1 MKTYLPQAIYLVENK
16 MQINSDLHIHSKYSI
31 GSSKNM
37 SIALLSTEAKKKGI
51 QLLAS
56 GDCLHSKW
64 FSEIKT
70 MEEVDEGTFEL
81 NDTRFVLSTEV
92 EDRKRVH
99 HLLFFP
105 SLSSAQD
112 FRERVLQYSKNMDS
126 DGRPNLRLDGEEIA
140 QHAKDVD
147 ALIGPCH
154 AFTPWTAL
162 YAYHD
167 SLKSCYKDLENYVS
181 YVELGLSADTFYADR
196 ISELKKLTFLTNSDA
211 HSPYPVRLAREFTRF
226 EMKDATYSELR
237 KALLREGGR
246 KSILNVGLPP
256 QEGKYNESACIK
268 CFTHYTLRES
278 VMHKWKCTKCGKR
291 IKKGVMDRINEI
303 ATYDAPKHPKHRPSY
318 LHLIPLAEIIKM
330 AIGQKSPNTKTVTTI
345 WSDLITRFG
354 DEVNVLV
361 DAEFAEIAKVTDN
374 RVKNAIEAFREGR
387 VIMHP
392 GGGGQYGFVEI
403 PDKKAYEKYL
413 KKRNKSKM
421 GQASLFEF

>member
-1 MKTYLPQAIYLVENK
+1 MKTYLPQSMYLVENK

-51 QLLAS
+51 QLLGS

-70 MEEVDEGTFEL
+70 MKEVDEGTFEL

-92 EDRKRVH
+92 EDNKRVH

-105 SLSSAQD
+105 SLSSVLD
-112 FRERVLQYSKNMDS
+112 FRERVISHSKNIDS
-126 DGRPNLRLDGEEIA
+126 DGRPNLRLNGEEIA
-140 QHAKDVD
+140 QFAKDVG

-167 SLKSCYKDLENYVS
+167 SLKSCYGELEDYVS
-181 YVELGLSADTFYADR
+181 YIELGLSADSNIADK
-196 ISELKKLTFLTNSDA
+196 ISELSHLTFLTNSDA
-211 HSPYPVRLAREFTRF
+211 HSPYPSKLAREFIRF
-226 EMKDATYSELR
+226 EMKDITYSELR

-246 KSILNVGLPP
+246 KPVLNVGLPP
-256 QEGKYNESACIK
+256 QEGKYHESACIN
-268 CFTHYTLRES
+268 CFTHYSLRES
-278 VMHKWKCTKCGKR
+278 LMHKWKCTKCGKR
-291 IKKGVMDRINEI
+291 IKKGVVDRVNELS
-303 ATYDAPKHPKHRPSY
+303 TYDGPKHPKHRPEY
-318 LHLIPLAEIIKM
+318 LHLIPLSEIIMRAK
-330 AIGQKSPNTKTVTTI
+330 GLRSPNTKTVSRI
-345 WSDLITRFG
+345 WDNLVSNFS
-354 DEVNVLV
+354 DEVQVLV
-361 DAEFAEIAKVTDN
+361 DAPLEDIEKITEEKVSG
-374 RVKNAIEAFREGR
+374 AISAFREGR
-387 VIMHP
+387 VILHP
-392 GGGGQYGFVEI
+392 GGGGRYGFVEI

-413 KKRNKSKM
+413 KKQKESKK